1 MVCRH
6 GIERCGPNLASPS
19 TLYSHCSGFVLQREN
34 APGSMATGT
43 GGMMDCLALQS
54 HAAARCGS
62 WLAKDGGAAVPPHG
76 KPAAF
81 QLGFFFSGGS
91 L

>member
-1 MVCRH
+1 
-6 GIERCGPNLASPS
+6 
-19 TLYSHCSGFVLQREN
+19 
-34 APGSMATGT
+34 MATGT